1 MFYESFFYQ
10 QLHFFNWRVI
20 SLLQF
25 KTINIHHYPYISKSK
40 KWTELHK
47 LIHLLLDKKL
57 MNAFRKYVHD
67 NLKTKCSH
75 TNYYCCYHQ
84 IFNQTNKSPA
94 HIFFLDKENSIRYFR
109 KQSRD
114 PDAINIYKI
123 FDLYLIKCIIFV
135 ILIRD
140 FIASF
145 VTLTLKKS
153 LNYDYPIIALHIE
166 NAH

>member
-1 MFYESFFYQ
+1 MFLFKIWYFTGLVYKTMFYESFFYQ

-40 KWTELHK
+40 KRTELHK

-75 TNYYCCYHQ
+75 TNYYCCYHH
-84 IFNQTNKSPA
+84 IFTQTNKSLA
-94 HIFFLDKENSIRYFR
+94 HIFFWTKKIILGTSENKVEI
-109 KQSRD
+109 QM
-114 PDAINIYKI
+114 P
-123 FDLYLIKCIIFV
+123 
-135 ILIRD
+135 
-140 FIASF
+140 
-145 VTLTLKKS
+145 LTFTKFLFFFK
-153 LNYDYPIIALHIE
+153 
-166 NAH
+166 